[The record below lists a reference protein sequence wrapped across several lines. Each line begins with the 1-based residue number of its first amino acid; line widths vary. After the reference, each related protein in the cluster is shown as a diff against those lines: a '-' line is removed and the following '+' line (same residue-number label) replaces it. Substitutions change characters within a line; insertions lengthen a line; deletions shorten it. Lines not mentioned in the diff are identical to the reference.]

1 VAQNPQNH
9 HVDARDVLRQWPA
22 MLVAFLVIGGALFWY
37 VSSMPVRYASNSVV
51 AFQPQPGRADG
62 RDLISLLIQTYPEF
76 VVSGS
81 SVDVAAAAAGVTASD
96 LRSGL
101 NVEIPPLTLN
111 MTIQTE
117 LADPA
122 AAQVA
127 NQSLVD
133 QVVAKAK
140 VDPYLVATAVSDADL
155 SDAPAGVSSKL
166 LYAVSFVLAAGFALV
181 VGIVVARLRRGG
193 RDAELPA

>member
-1 VAQNPQNH
+1 MALKSRDRVHAG
-9 HVDARDVLRQWPA
+9 DVLRQWPF
-22 MLVAFLVIGGALFWY
+22 MLVTFLVVGGALFWY

-51 AFQPQPGRADG
+51 AFQPQPGRVDG

-76 VVSGS
+76 VASGS
-81 SVDVAAAAAGVTASD
+81 AVNLAAAAAGVAPTD
-96 LRSGL
+96 LASGL
-101 NVEIPPLTLN
+101 DAEIPPLTLN

-117 LADPA
+117 LADPV
-122 AAQVA
+122 AAQIA

-155 SDAPAGVSSKL
+155 SDTPSGVSAKL
-166 LYAVSFVLAAGFALV
+166 LYVVSLVLASGFALI
-181 VGIVVARLRRGG
+181 VGIVVARFRSNAK
-193 RDAELPA
+193 DEQLPA

>member
-1 VAQNPQNH
+1 MAQNPQNH
-9 HVDARDVLRQWPA
+9 GGDGRDVLRQWPV
-22 MLVAFLVIGGALFWY
+22 MLVTFLVVGGALFWY
-37 VSSMPVRYASNSVV
+37 VSSMPVRYSSNSVV

-76 VVSGS
+76 VASGS
-81 SVDVAAAAAGVTASD
+81 SVELAAAAAGVSPTD

-101 NVEIPPLTLN
+101 NAEIPPLTLN
-111 MTIQTE
+111 MTISTE
-117 LADPA
+117 LADPV

-155 SDAPAGVSSKL
+155 SDAPSGISSKL

-181 VGIVVARLRRGG
+181 AGIVAARLRGG
-193 RDAELPA
+193 RRGNESLA